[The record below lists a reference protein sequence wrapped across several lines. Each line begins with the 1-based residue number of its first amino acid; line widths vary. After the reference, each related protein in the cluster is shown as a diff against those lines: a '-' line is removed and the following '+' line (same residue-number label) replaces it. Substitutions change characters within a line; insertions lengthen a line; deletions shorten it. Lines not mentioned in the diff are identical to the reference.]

1 MSDFHWGDVYY
12 YADRNRSVQT
22 MRKRS
27 ALIMHTNPRWT
38 AHMQKMADELAIVKF
53 HNNLTEELL
62 LTVKNLPTFEHAR
75 LARERIDFY
84 LNELYHDTVVRSG
97 ECAAPDRWSVY

>member
-1 MSDFHWGDVYY
+1 
-12 YADRNRSVQT
+12 
-22 MRKRS
+22 
-27 ALIMHTNPRWT
+27 MHTNPRWT

-53 HNNLTEELL
+53 HNNLAEELL
-62 LTVKNLPTFEHAR
+62 LTVKQVPTFEYAR